1 MELYVAGGCS
11 EHGRNS
17 FLVTSKKV
25 TFLVDAGKMKEIPDK
40 PFPELSRKQIAKI
53 DYLFLTHCH
62 TDHTGA
68 LLLLYEKGFQG
79 RVVASR
85 ATLQNIPGEIENA
98 IVLEDLCPAGE
109 ETELCTDFRVTWG
122 RSGHCIGSVWYRF
135 GIGKKT
141 ILFTGDYEEHS
152 YAYKCD
158 KIRNLSADLAVLD
171 CAYGTE
177 KEDALVHRK
186 ELEELLDRL
195 VQEEKPML
203 FPVPSHGRGFDVM
216 KLLAERGVT
225 CVLAESLVREYQDSD
240 NREFWLKKSF
250 LEVMA
255 EMNTEDI
262 RDFEA
267 AFRKTLGRGNSFPRK
282 YIRCGILV
290 RDSQLVKEQN
300 REVARGV
307 AARGGRTVLTGKQD
321 PASFA
326 RKILD
331 EGKADFRRI
340 SVHQNISEMK
350 KLIRKN
356 DFQCVVPYH
365 CREQL
370 SFSEKNIKVL
380 RTGDRIHF

>member
-85 ATLQNIPGEIENA
+85 ATLQNIPGA

-282 YIRCGILV
+282 YIRCGILI

-307 AARGGRTVLTGKQD
+307 AAKGGRTVLTGKQD

>member
-152 YAYKCD
+152 NAYKCD

-282 YIRCGILV
+282 YIRCGIFV

-307 AARGGRTVLTGKQD
+307 AAKGGRTVLTGKQD